1 MSGHLDRR
9 LEVIARRLPPPRRQR
24 HADWDLLSVEELE
37 VAEAIAARY
46 HPLPRLPDGTFDLSA
61 VSDDDVDVMAELS
74 ERVKT
79 RRMIQQA
86 SIPKENAP

>member
-46 HPLPRLPDGTFDLSA
+46 HPLPRLPDGTPDLSG
-61 VSDDDVDVMAELS
+61 VSDDDVATMADLA

-79 RRMIQQA
+79 RQMNHQA
-86 SIPKENAP
+86 SSPKENES